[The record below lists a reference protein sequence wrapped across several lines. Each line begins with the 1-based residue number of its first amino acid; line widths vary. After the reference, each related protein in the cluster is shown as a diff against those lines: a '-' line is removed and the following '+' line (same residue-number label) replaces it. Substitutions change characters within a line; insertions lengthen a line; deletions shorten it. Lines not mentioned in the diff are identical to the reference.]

1 MPEEEV
7 KDRWQELL
15 TAEAEIIQNLQVRG
29 DRMH

>member
-7 KDRWQELL
+7 KARWQELL
-15 TAEAEIIQNLQVRG
+15 EAEADIIQNLEVRG